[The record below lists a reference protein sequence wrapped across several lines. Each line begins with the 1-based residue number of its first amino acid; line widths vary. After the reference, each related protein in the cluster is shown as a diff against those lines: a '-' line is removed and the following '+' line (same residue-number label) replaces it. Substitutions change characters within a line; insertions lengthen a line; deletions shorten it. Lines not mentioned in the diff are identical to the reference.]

1 MRYRRSLRRVMHNR
15 SDQQVGQVAQRSPEL
30 VVEPLPA
37 SVGRHLG
44 RQAGQ
49 KTAQRL
55 GPVALQ
61 GEEVLEL
68 VYDPF
73 DDLALARS
81 PAPICFRPRPLGVV
95 FGSGRYQRSIEI
107 QPASFPLNARK
118 ALVGQV
124 GFVRVLDDEKVPYG
138 ALVGGRLRKPKGADH
153 ALWADRKRHLE
164 AVNPLGLGGAPA
176 EGGLPSKQPFAR
188 SSYPHDGRDESGVQD
203 MVELRNSTELSGHRA
218 LEVAQIGL
226 HGAHPP
232 VESALGGSEE
242 CSSFHQSSTNTYNET
257 KKESRSS
264 MAPSFGESLVHQHT
278 ILAPSPFFAIMHQ
291 TSKVSA
297 SSSTLCSGPHQP

>member
-1 MRYRRSLRRVMHNR
+1 MRGQVELGTRRIDIANWWNEHHEEFTRTLRRVMHNR
-15 SDQQVGQVAQRSPEL
+15 SDQKVGQVAQRSSEL

-49 KTAQRL
+49 KTTQRP

-61 GEEVLEL
+61 GEDVLQL
-68 VYDPF
+68 IYDPF

-81 PAPICFRPRPLGVV
+81 PATVAFRPRPLGVV
-95 FGSGRYQRSIEI
+95 FGSGCYQRSIEI
-107 QPASFPLNARK
+107 QPASLPLNARK

-138 ALVGGRLRKPKGADH
+138 AVVGGRLRKPEGADH

-164 AVNPLGLGGAPA
+164 AVNPLGLGGAPP
-176 EGGLPSKQPFAR
+176 EGGLPGKQPLAR
-188 SSYPHDGRDESGVQD
+188 SSYPHHGRDESGVQD
-203 MVELRNSTELSGHRA
+203 MVDLRNATEHSGHCT

-226 HGAHPP
+226 HRAHPA
-232 VESALGGSEE
+232 VELALGTELREVGAQMCPSE
-242 CSSFHQSSTNTYNET
+242 
-257 KKESRSS
+257 
-264 MAPSFGESLVHQHT
+264 AP
-278 ILAPSPFFAIMHQ
+278 
-291 TSKVSA
+291 
-297 SSSTLCSGPHQP
+297 